1 PRTVEAMA
9 TKADGFWVVD
19 VVVGG
24 DLLAVRVES
33 LVEVDAAV
41 STALTRKWPN
51 TPLQVHIDG
60 YLSAAGRVNGTG
72 AKAQQRRLLTPPG

>member
-1 PRTVEAMA
+1 MMAVQQVAEPRTVEAMA

-41 STALTRKWPN
+41 STALTRRRPN
-51 TPLQVHIDG
+51 TPLPVQVHIYG
-60 YLSAAGRVNGTG
+60 SR
-72 AKAQQRRLLTPPG
+72 